1 MAVRLGMLGGLR
13 QPACDGGA
21 VRVDGVACEPKTYN
35 VDPAPLDGA
44 VVQVGRR
51 RFARFVSKEA

>member
-21 VRVDGVACEPKTYN
+21 VRVDFDEPQRAIT
-35 VDPAPLDGA
+35 AGQA
-44 VVQVGRR
+44 VVFYRGDVVAGG
-51 RFARFVSKEA
+51 ATIDKAL